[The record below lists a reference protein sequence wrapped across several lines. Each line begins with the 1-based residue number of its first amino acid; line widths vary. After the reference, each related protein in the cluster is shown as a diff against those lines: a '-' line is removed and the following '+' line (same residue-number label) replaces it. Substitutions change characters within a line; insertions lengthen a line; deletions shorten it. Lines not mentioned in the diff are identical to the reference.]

1 MDAEIEEI
9 NRNDTWEM
17 TELPEN
23 GKIIEVKWVYKTK
36 FNENGEIDKHKAR
49 LVVKGYS
56 HQQGVDYTEVFAHV
70 ARMETIRF
78 VVALAA

>member
-1 MDAEIEEI
+1 MDAEIEKLTETI
-9 NRNDTWEM
+9 LREM
-17 TELPEN
+17 TELQEN
-23 GKIIEVKWVYKTK
+23 GTIIEVKWVYKIK
-36 FNENGEIDKHKAR
+36 FNENGEIDQHKAR

-56 HQQGVDYTEVFAHV
+56 HQQGVDYTEVFSHV

>member
-23 GKIIEVKWVYKTK
+23 GKIIEVKWVYKIK

-56 HQQGVDYTEVFAHV
+56 HQQGVDYTEVFSHV